1 MSTALRLFAKHIDD
15 PPLRVLELVYCSR
28 CTDSS
33 AMGHLT
39 VLVIGDDFR
48 DQLSKYQRAETA
60 PADSRH
66 FVEINL
72 LDGKRRPH
80 WPAPGSASQD
90 WLRAARSMSFPVLQ
104 AGQTPDRH
112 GVHKEGWV
120 RVDQDGVI
128 QELIERTIPGGFHDW
143 FEGTWDDLP
152 LKPGAS
158 GESVDAR
165 CVEESVCQTSAKAGR
180 ARKRD
185 IDFATLLEPIRT
197 EAASWWDR
205 ARQATSGLSWH
216 TLAEL
221 QHDSSIGS
229 ATESGPGM
237 LFEKWLS
244 QPAVQ
249 EIGHALS
256 GATPSYTKLKR
267 NWNTPG
273 TSGSE
278 RAAADLVDAFRLE
291 RTEYQK
297 VFGPSWVLIT
307 TYCIADG
314 VLHDTSSR
322 RTSWDALIE
331 AAPDDAW
338 LTLAQVHA

>member
-1 MSTALRLFAKHIDD
+1 
-15 PPLRVLELVYCSR
+15 
-28 CTDSS
+28 
-33 AMGHLT
+33 MGHLT

-48 DQLSKYQRAETA
+48 DQLSKYQRADTA

-90 WLRAARSMSFPVLQ
+90 WLRVARSMGFKVLE

-120 RVDQDGVI
+120 RLDQDGVI

-143 FEGTWDDLP
+143 FEGTWDVLP

-165 CVEESVCQTSAKAGR
+165 CVEESVCEVAAKAGR
-180 ARKRD
+180 ARKCD
-185 IDFATLLEPIRT
+185 IDFAALLEPIRT

-205 ARQATSGLSWH
+205 ARRATSGLSWQ

-221 QHDSSIGS
+221 QHDSFSGS
-229 ATESGPGM
+229 ATESKPGM
-237 LFEKWLS
+237 LFEKWSS

-249 EIGHALS
+249 AIAHALS
-256 GATPSYTKLKR
+256 GATPSYMKLKR

-273 TSGSE
+273 TGATE

-291 RTEYQK
+291 RTEYQRC
-297 VFGPSWVLIT
+297 FGMSWVLIT
-307 TYCIADG
+307 AYCIADG
-314 VLHDTSSR
+314 NLHDSNSR
-322 RTSWDALIE
+322 RTGWDALIE